1 MEFIILLFLVLL
13 NGVFAMYEIALVSSR
28 RTRLE
33 EKAEAGSRSAKMALG
48 LLDKPQEF
56 LSTIQVGITLIGI
69 ISGAYAGITIAH
81 RFEPVLAGIPWLA
94 PAASFLSVAIV
105 VALVTYLSV
114 VLGELVPKSIALEHP
129 ERLTLAL
136 TPLMK
141 GLAYLCY
148 PLVWFLSF
156 STRGILKIFRL
167 KPNPM
172 PPITEEELKLMLK
185 QGSEY
190 GVIEKHE
197 SEMITE
203 VFRFGSKTAF
213 SIMTPKID
221 IRWINLTDPTPK
233 ILQAISETGYSRYP
247 VCDGSL
253 DHVKGIVAVKD
264 ILRARNNDAPVDLTQ
279 LLTEPLFVP
288 ESMPALQVLE
298 RFRER
303 RIHIAVVVDEYGGTE
318 GMITLHDLIEH
329 ILGDLPELLDKE
341 PPDYQK
347 AEDGS
352 YLVNGS
358 MNFWEFADMLELPE
372 MDEEEFEEES
382 RQYSTVGGL
391 AMNILSAIPKVGD
404 TFTFKDHFFRILEM
418 DGNRVARLSVVPQPS
433 VSSESAGEENTD

>member
-1 MEFIILLFLVLL
+1 MVFVILLLLILL
-13 NGVFAMYEIALVSSR
+13 NGVFAMFEIALVSSR

-33 EKAEAGSRSAKMALG
+33 EKAEAGSRSARMALA
-48 LLDKPQEF
+48 LLDNPQEF
-56 LSTIQVGITLIGI
+56 LSTIQIGVTLVGI
-69 ISGAYAGITIAH
+69 ISGAYAGIKIAD
-81 RFEPVLAGIPWLA
+81 RFEPMLSSVAWLE
-94 PAASFLSVAIV
+94 PAAPVLSVVLVI
-105 VALVTYLSV
+105 ALVTYLSV
-114 VLGELVPKSIALEHP
+114 VFGELVPKSIALEHP
-129 ERLTLAL
+129 ERLTIAL
-136 TPLMK
+136 TPIMRAVAF
-141 GLAYLCY
+141 LAY

-156 STRGILKIFRL
+156 STRAILKIFRL
-167 KPNPM
+167 KPNPL

-221 IRWINLTDPTPK
+221 IKWLNIDDTTDE
-233 ILQAISETGYSRYP
+233 ILKTLSETGYSRYP
-247 VCDGSL
+247 VCQDSL
-253 DHVKGIVAVKD
+253 DVVKGIVAVKD
-264 ILRARNNDAPVDLTQ
+264 ILRSSHAREPLDLAL

-303 RIHIAVVVDEYGGTE
+303 RIHIAIVVDEYGGTE

-329 ILGDLPELLDKE
+329 ILGELPELLDKE

-347 AEDGS
+347 AEDGT
-352 YLVNGS
+352 YIVNGS
-358 MNFWEFADMLELPE
+358 MNFWEFADLLELAE

-391 AMNILSAIPKVGD
+391 AMNILHAIPRVGD

-418 DGNRVARLSVVPQPS
+418 DGNRVARLSVTPQAPA
-433 VSSESAGEENTD
+433 SAEEAEEEEPA